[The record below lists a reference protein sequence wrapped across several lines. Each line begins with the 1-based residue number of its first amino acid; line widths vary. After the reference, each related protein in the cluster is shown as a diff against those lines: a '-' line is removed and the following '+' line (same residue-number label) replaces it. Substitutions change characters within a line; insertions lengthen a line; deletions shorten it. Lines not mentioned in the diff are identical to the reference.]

1 MIEALKPSTTEATA
15 GCAAPW
21 YTSSCALLASNTLSN
36 WKTCAFVTE
45 SWLLSVMALPLMSM
59 PSAPSS
65 CSCGSIGRA
74 RTTTRKC
81 DDSVAAR
88 RGVAAMV
95 SSTVHDDGMSR
106 ELECDLGVRQRTTG
120 QKPLNVMFNLQCQH
134 KIDPQTSHDTTNP
147 MPAASDKTRVVSKI
161 YTPPPLQQNRPCS
174 VQM

>member
-36 WKTCAFVTE
+36 WKTCAFVTV
-45 SWLLSVMALPLMSM
+45 SWLRSVMALPLISM

-81 DDSVAAR
+81 DDSVAR
-88 RGVAAMV
+88 RGVAAIFLELGECGAEAQV
-95 SSTVHDDGMSR
+95 ER
-106 ELECDLGVRQRTTG
+106 E
-120 QKPLNVMFNLQCQH
+120 
-134 KIDPQTSHDTTNP
+134 
-147 MPAASDKTRVVSKI
+147 A
-161 YTPPPLQQNRPCS
+161 TPG
-174 VQM
+174 